1 MPQLKDESIF
11 TKLRTQ
17 QSSQI
22 VNHHRIWLERVLLL
36 FIILDFMLIS
46 LTLIM
51 YMLSGAL
58 VAFLAAP
65 MMSICALLIFKARHL
80 IATDNYEL
88 AGLLL
93 YGCFMFVGVGEIL
106 LVPATLPATILAPLV
121 GILASIPYL
130 RPSTIRWAIPLAG
143 AIMMLQTL
151 LAEYVVLFETQPWV
165 SRIPLIIGV
174 MICSILLIVMFKH
187 YHDLVVESQQHLE
200 ETLHER
206 TAEVREREQLF
217 QAVSNLT
224 SDFAFIMH
232 LDPKGQV
239 TNEWENDTISAL
251 TGYRAEELR
260 ERGGFISII
269 HPDDRVIILEFYR
282 SLVKGHRGSCDCRII
297 HANDSI
303 RWLRSYAQPVVE
315 LETQRVTHIFGAMQD
330 ITASKEHQQ
339 QIAELAFYDPL
350 TSLSNRRLFHDRIN
364 ALLSLANDQPFAV
377 LFLDLDRFKRVNDTL
392 GHNVGDELLIQVAKR
407 LQAVLR
413 PGDTFARLGGDEFA
427 VLLLNTHMEQ
437 ALLIGQRLLA
447 ELETPFLID
456 SHHLH
461 IGGSI
466 GLASYPKDGNT
477 LNVLLKHADIAM
489 YHAKVQGSQVMCYDE
504 ALFNVPKERLE
515 FEAELRYAIDHDQ
528 LVLFFQPIHDLYTGD
543 LVRAEVLVRWQHPQQ
558 GLLLPAAFMRI
569 AEECG
574 LIRAI
579 DRWVLY
585 AALKQCAIWDKADTP
600 VPISIN
606 MSAQLLAD
614 PPLIQEVQKIIRE
627 TGVPTSQIMVEIT
640 ETAALQDLE
649 MTMRVLEQFK
659 ALGMVIALDDF
670 GTGHASLGRLKL
682 LPVNVLKIDHEF
694 TAGIRHNPKDEGVLQ
709 AVVALAQGLQL
720 TTIVE
725 GIETIEQHTWL
736 CDAGFEQ
743 GQGFLLARPMPAEQ
757 LMSIRTHK
765 PFMYDTYQA
774 KAKTAAR

>member
-1 MPQLKDESIF
+1 MQKPKDESIF
-11 TKLRTQ
+11 TKLRAQ

-22 VNHHRIWLERVLLL
+22 ANHHRIWLEQVLRI
-36 FIILDFMLIS
+36 FIILDVFFISIS
-46 LTLIM
+46 LTV
-51 YMLSGAL
+51 YMLSGTFAVLLTAL
-58 VAFLAAP
+58 AVG
-65 MMSICALLIFKARHL
+65 ICLLLTLKARQL
-80 IATDNYEL
+80 INTNNYEL

-93 YGCFMFVGVGEIL
+93 YGCFMFVGIGEIL
-106 LVPATLPATILAPLV
+106 LIPDALPATLLAPLV
-121 GILASIPYL
+121 GILTSAPYL
-130 RPSTIRWAIPLAG
+130 RPKTLRWAIPLGG
-143 AIMMLQTL
+143 AIMLLQIL
-151 LAEYVVLFETQPWV
+151 LAEYVVFFEIQPWI
-165 SRIPLIIGV
+165 SRIPLMIGV
-174 MICSILLIVMFKH
+174 MVYSILLIVMFKH

-200 ETLHER
+200 ETLLAR

-232 LDPKGQV
+232 VDASGV
-239 TNEWENDTISAL
+239 VINEWENETISAL

-260 ERGGFISII
+260 ARGGFASII
-269 HPDDRVIILEFYR
+269 HPDDRVIIVEFYH
-282 SLVKGHRGSCDCRII
+282 SLVKGQRGTCDCRII
-297 HANDSI
+297 HANNSI
-303 RWLRSYAQPVVE
+303 RWLRSYAQPV
-315 LETQRVTHIFGAMQD
+315 LDQETQRVTHIFGAMQD

-350 TSLSNRRLFHDRIN
+350 TGLSNRRLFHDRIN

-392 GHNVGDELLIQVAKR
+392 GHNMGDELLMQVAKR
-407 LQAVLR
+407 LQTFLR

-427 VLLLNTHMEQ
+427 VLLLNTHTEQ
-437 ALLIGQRLLA
+437 GLLIAQRLLA
-447 ELETPFLID
+447 ELETPFLIEN
-456 SHHLH
+456 HHLH

-466 GLASYPKDGNT
+466 GLASYPKDGST
-477 LNVLLKHADIAM
+477 LNLLLKHADIAM
-489 YHAKVQGSQVMCYDE
+489 YHAKAQGSQVICYDE
-504 ALFNVPKERLE
+504 VLFNVPKERLE

-543 LVRAEVLVRWQHPQQ
+543 LVRAEVLVRWQHPEQ
-558 GLLLPAAFMRI
+558 GLLLPGSFIHI

-574 LIRAI
+574 LIRAL

-585 AALKQCAIWDKADTP
+585 AALKQCAIWDQAGTP
-600 VPISIN
+600 MPISVN

-614 PPLIQEVQKIIRE
+614 PLLIEEVQRIIQE

-649 MTMRVLEQFK
+649 MTIRVLEQFK
-659 ALGMVIALDDF
+659 ALGMIIALDDF

-694 TAGIRHNPKDEGVLQ
+694 TAGIRRNLKDEGVLQ

-725 GIETIEQHTWL
+725 GIETTEQHEWL
-736 CDAGFEQ
+736 CNAGFEQ
-743 GQGFLLARPMPAEQ
+743 GQGFLLARPMSAEH
-757 LMSIRTHK
+757 LIHMRAYK
-765 PFMYDTYQA
+765 PSLYENYQV
-774 KAKTAAR
+774 KTATR